1 MGSRLRLG
9 RRACATTA
17 LAAAVALVGATA
29 ANAHHCYKD
38 VWADAA
44 YAHHLAG
51 GTPWTPLSDM
61 GAMFIIGPGS
71 PQCHHVADDAVADF
85 MAARGLTQEP
95 LIHSKATTGGGAAHQ
110 GKDVK
115 PFSYLG
121 EADFTELTI
130 SVIAGMATCD
140 PTWELPGE

>member
-9 RRACATTA
+9 RRAGATTA

-61 GAMFIIGPGS
+61 GAMFIIGPALRS
-71 PQCHHVADDAVADF
+71 
-85 MAARGLTQEP
+85 
-95 LIHSKATTGGGAAHQ
+95 ATTS
-110 GKDVK
+110 
-115 PFSYLG
+115 PTTRSP
-121 EADFTELTI
+121 T
-130 SVIAGMATCD
+130 SWRPAG
-140 PTWELPGE
+140 